1 MYISQMLR
9 AKRIEKG
16 LTQQELA
23 DRVGVSSVAISKWEL
38 GSANPRPKYREKLSD
53 VLGINEKV
61 LSGIEKVTKSDY
73 VEIPYYDVKAAAGHG
88 CENEDPYESAVEL
101 VPIEALKYSQRS
113 SVFCMVASGDSMT
126 PVFCDGAKLA
136 IDSSKTIVKDGDLYV
151 VSYDG
156 CLRVKVL
163 FNILNGIR
171 LCSYNPMF
179 KDEEYTHEELASFK
193 VIGKVIWY
201 SQVISGK

>member
-1 MYISQMLR
+1 MYVSQVLKE
-9 AKRIEKG
+9 KRLEKG

-23 DRVGVSSVAISKWEL
+23 DFVGVSAVAISKWEL
-38 GSANPRPKYREKLSD
+38 GLSKPRKKFHKQLSEI
-53 VLGINEKV
+53 LGVNEKV
-61 LSGIEKVTKSDY
+61 LSGAEKIAKLDY

-88 CENEDPYESAVEL
+88 CENIEPHKNAVEL
-101 VPIEALKYSQRS
+101 VPIEALKYAQKSN
-113 SVFCMVASGDSMT
+113 VFCVVASGDSMV
-126 PVFCDGAKLA
+126 PVFFDGAKLA
-136 IDSSKTIVKDGDLYV
+136 IDSSKTIIKDGDLYV

-163 FNILNGIR
+163 FKTLNGIR

-179 KDEEYTHEELASFK
+179 KDEEYTHEELTAFR

-201 SQVISGK
+201 SQVMIN

>member
-1 MYISQMLR
+1 MYVSQVLK

-38 GSANPRPKYREKLSD
+38 GSANPRPKYREKLSE

-88 CENEDPYESAVEL
+88 CDNEEPYESAVEL
-101 VPIEALKYSQRS
+101 VPIEALKYAQRS
-113 SVFCMVASGDSMT
+113 CVFCMVASGDSMT
-126 PVFCDGAKLA
+126 PVFSDGAKLA
-136 IDSSKTIVKDGDLYV
+136 IDSSKTTVKDGDLYV

-179 KDEEYTHEELASFK
+179 KDEEYTHEELTSFK